1 MKLPTRHS
9 SDFDAEQLKSLL
21 SANDFAK
28 YQGQRT
34 VLKRQ
39 HRSGRRPPKP

>member
-1 MKLPTRHS
+1 MKLSAQQPAD
-9 SDFDAEQLKSLL
+9 SDEDQLKALL

-34 VLKRQ
+34 ALKRQ
-39 HRSGRRPPKP
+39 YRSGRRPPKH